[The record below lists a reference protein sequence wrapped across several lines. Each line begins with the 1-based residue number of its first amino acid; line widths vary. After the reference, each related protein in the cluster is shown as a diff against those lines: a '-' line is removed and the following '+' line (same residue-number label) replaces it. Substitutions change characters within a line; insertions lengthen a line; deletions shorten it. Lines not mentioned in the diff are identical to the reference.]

1 MASLWLM
8 KMLEAIFSG
17 EGENGRGV
25 FDFGFSAISLGFK
38 NLNLIDNYFTVAV
51 FKSFKFC
58 RPVLKNFSHPRT
70 HKKNL

>member
-1 MASLWLM
+1 MSNWVLRVVRRSVMASLWLM

-38 NLNLIDNYFTVAV
+38 NLNLIIQQIKATKPQRV
-51 FKSFKFC
+51 SI
-58 RPVLKNFSHPRT
+58 
-70 HKKNL
+70 